1 VAFLKSDRVVI
12 KFGGADLSTGEKIR
26 KAAEMVL
33 KSGFKEIIVVVSAMG
48 NTTDNLIDIM
58 SHLGKISDK
67 DYADILSM
75 GERTSARIFCSAL
88 RALGADAVYIE
99 PSHEEWPII
108 TDSNFRDAKPDMQE
122 TFIRVQKYIEPLLSS
137 GKIVVICGFL
147 GRDKNGNV
155 TTLGRGGSDTTALVL
170 ANCLRAGEVL
180 LVKETEG
187 VLSADPKIVNK
198 PRILD
203 KIDIYEMFELA
214 HGGAKIVK
222 AEALKYKIPGQRLRV
237 VGFMSGDLR
246 SPGTEIMGVLN
257 SGSFEIREERN
268 IAAISLICDI
278 NPRNLSQLFEL
289 LGENTL
295 LGVSTGRRSI
305 TVFVVTKDLKG
316 LMSNLHSLGFVKALS
331 CLTNVGLIEISHPDF
346 IDSPGWVAKITGALA
361 SRGINIVEVTTSKST
376 INIFIDE
383 SKMNEALV
391 AVRGALEA

>member
-1 VAFLKSDRVVI
+1 MAFLKSDRVVI